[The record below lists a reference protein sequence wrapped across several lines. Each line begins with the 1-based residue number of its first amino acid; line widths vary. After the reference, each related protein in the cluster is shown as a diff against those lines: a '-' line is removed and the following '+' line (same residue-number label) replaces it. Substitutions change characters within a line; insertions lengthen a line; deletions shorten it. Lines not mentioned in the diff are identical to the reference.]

1 MRRLGVPVAKFV
13 GHSTNSQVPSYLQFF
28 DNKYK
33 YKKLKKFLVLC
44 NQSKTNLLNPSFPEN
59 EFQAVVERSR
69 SPGKW
74 QVGHESVTKTI
85 VSLPLVR
92 PS

>member
-1 MRRLGVPVAKFV
+1 MLAVPILFIIWKNISKFH
-13 GHSTNSQVPSYLQFF
+13 GRGAGN
-28 DNKYK
+28 
-33 YKKLKKFLVLC
+33 
-44 NQSKTNLLNPSFPEN
+44 TNLLNPSFPEN
-59 EFQAVVERSR
+59 EFQAALERSR

-92 PS
+92 PSWQA